1 MIPLENSRDGR
12 KRGFDSPARHGF
24 RNGNRSK
31 RREEK
36 ESMAEIEEITWD
48 TFDERTRI
56 WMQVLAN
63 IPTEAVV
70 RMLRLDLH
78 TGVATLR
85 GVGGDRVLGVIST
98 DDNNERDEAEV
109 FTPLKGR
116 PVLPLPYETEYA
128 RNIALAVYHSALN
141 VLVGDLP
148 LVWDDCDGLCWI
160 TDNLDESLDVNTTDL
175 REYRDEV
182 RRFAAW
188 CWVGDFAT
196 DMEDDIPLGKG
207 VHMESTP
214 NMIRYLTGGHGS
226 VEIAVAPDDEG
237 LIDVNILDP
246 KGRGLSFHLAY
257 GTPDVKEAHDRAVLF
272 LKHAAEKN
280 NKRKGNL
287 DEN

>member
-1 MIPLENSRDGR
+1 M
-12 KRGFDSPARHGF
+12 
-24 RNGNRSK
+24 
-31 RREEK
+31 
-36 ESMAEIEEITWD
+36 IEEITWD

-70 RMLRLDLH
+70 RMLRLDLN
-78 TGVATLR
+78 TGFATLH
-85 GVGGDRVLGVIST
+85 GVGGDKALGVISP
-98 DDNNERDEAEV
+98 DEGCEY
-109 FTPLKGR
+109 FTPLRGWIR
-116 PVLPLPYETEYA
+116 NSPTAPIPYEAEYA
-128 RNIALAVYHSALN
+128 RSIALAVYYSALN
-141 VLVGDLP
+141 VLVGDVP
-148 LVWDDCDGLCWI
+148 LVWDEIDGLCWV
-160 TDNLDESLDVNTTDL
+160 TDNLDEAFDDGGNTTDL

-214 NMIRYLTGGHGS
+214 HMIRYLTGGHGS

-246 KGRGLSFHLAY
+246 KGRGLCFHLAW
-257 GTPDVKEAHDRAVLF
+257 GSEAVSEAFARAIMF
-272 LKHAAEKN
+272 LKRAAEKN
-280 NKRKGNL
+280 NENERK
-287 DEN
+287 ENSSEN